1 MSEKPVIR
9 VGHLRI
15 TDHLILG
22 ITKERI
28 DKGEETFNNLTLQTV
43 PVIGWNQV
51 GKALTDGSVDA
62 AFILAPYAMELFHSG
77 MKMKLVL
84 LGHKTGS
91 IIIKNKRANIEK
103 IEDFKGKTVL
113 IPYHLSVHNMIFD
126 KLLREKGLSIGVGK
140 DVVFEVE
147 APQQIPE
154 VVKWDEKGTI
164 GGFIV
169 AEPIGSQVVKEG
181 YGEEFALSKDIW
193 PNHPCCIFVVK
204 DEILAKYPEAVQELT
219 NSLVKSGN
227 FISEKPLE
235 AAKMSTDFLQQ
246 PLDIIEKVLTQ
257 PKDRVITNEL
267 LPVVNELDMM
277 QTYLT
282 QTIKAMS
289 GKIDLEKFVDLQFA
303 KAAGAK

>member
-1 MSEKPVIR
+1 MSNKPVIR

-22 ITKERI
+22 ITKDKI
-28 DKGEETFNNLTLQTV
+28 DKGEETFQNFTLETV
-43 PVIGWNQV
+43 PVVGWNQV
-51 GKALTDGSVDA
+51 GKALVDGDVEA
-62 AFILAPYAMELFHSG
+62 AFILAPYAMELFRSG
-77 MKMKLVL
+77 QKIKLVL

-113 IPYHLSVHNMIFD
+113 IPYHLSVHNIIFD
-126 KLLREKGLSIGVGK
+126 KLLRQKGLTIGPGK

-147 APQQIPE
+147 APTQIPE

-193 PNHPCCIFVVK
+193 PKHPCCICVVK
-204 DEILAKYPEAVQELT
+204 DEIVEKYPEAVQELS

-227 FISEKPLE
+227 FIKDHPKE
-235 AAKMSTDFLQQ
+235 AAQKGLSFLQQ
-246 PLDIIEKVLTQ
+246 PLDTIEKVLTT
-257 PKDRVITNEL
+257 PKDRVITDEL
-267 LPVVNELDMM
+267 YPVIDDLEMM

-282 QTIKAMS
+282 ETIKAMS
-289 GKIDLEKFVDLQFA
+289 GKIDLEKFIDFRFA